1 MNHDL
6 ATQRFMAALRVSD
19 IWRRAD
25 ERIAGKGLATPR
37 LYSPAIAYIAAMEEA
52 FYAEGLHTHTSYP
65 DGLVF
70 MRIIRPTALAG
81 LSYGMRWS
89 MSMRVLG
96 DMDAATV
103 LGITQEILDRAECCE
118 QSEMTEEAR

>member
-1 MNHDL
+1 V
-6 ATQRFMAALRVSD
+6 A
-19 IWRRAD
+19 
-25 ERIAGKGLATPR
+25 PR
-37 LYSPAIAYIAAMEEA
+37 LYSSAIAYIAAMEEA
-52 FYAEGLHTHTSYP
+52 FYAEGLHTHTSYQ

-96 DMDAATV
+96 DMDAGTV
-103 LGITQEILDRAECCE
+103 LGIAQEILDRAMCYGE
-118 QSEMTEEAR
+118 SEPIEEA